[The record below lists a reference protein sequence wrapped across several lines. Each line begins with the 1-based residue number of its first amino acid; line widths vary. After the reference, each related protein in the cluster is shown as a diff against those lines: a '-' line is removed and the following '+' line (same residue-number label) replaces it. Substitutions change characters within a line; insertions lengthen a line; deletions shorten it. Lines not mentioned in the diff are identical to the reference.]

1 MIDNLPSELS
11 RLRLGSG
18 ECRFWTVEA
27 VVLDGKVWSET
38 QIDSSRNGYGRLAAV
53 NSSSVTRREVW
64 VKLEG
69 GKEKCLSIAANCPA
83 RAGNK
88 VTLICMA
95 SDSVDRDGFYYVG
108 LVNHTADA
116 FAVMDVD
123 WFLRQ
128 ATGVDNPAKKAL
140 ANIFVL
146 ATLGLGLIPLWLY
159 EKSLQ
164 ARFADPLLFRIRRI
178 GEKVLA
184 GQLGVKS

>member
-27 VVLDGKVWSET
+27 EVLDDKVWSET
-38 QIDSSRNGYGRLAAV
+38 LIGSSRNGYGRLASV
-53 NSSSVTRREVW
+53 SSASVTCREVW
-64 VKLEG
+64 VRLES
-69 GKEKCLSIAANCPA
+69 GKEKCLSITANCPA
-83 RAGNK
+83 RTGNK

-95 SDSVDRDGFYYVG
+95 SDSVVRDGFYYVG

-116 FAVMDVD
+116 FAVLDVD

-164 ARFADPLLFRIRRI
+164 ARFADPLFFRIRRI
-178 GEKVLA
+178 GEKILA
-184 GQLGVKS
+184 GQLRVKP